1 MEKEKK
7 TPNRKRPVQ
16 VKVRMTEEEA
26 AAFQQKLLASGMTS
40 QEYLLKCVLNK
51 EINVIDKELLKN
63 LMIELKRE
71 GNNLNQ
77 IAKNLNEH
85 GTGYGLKETQK
96 ELENTWQLLRQFLA
110 KLV

>member
-85 GTGYGLKETQK
+85 GTEYGLKETQK